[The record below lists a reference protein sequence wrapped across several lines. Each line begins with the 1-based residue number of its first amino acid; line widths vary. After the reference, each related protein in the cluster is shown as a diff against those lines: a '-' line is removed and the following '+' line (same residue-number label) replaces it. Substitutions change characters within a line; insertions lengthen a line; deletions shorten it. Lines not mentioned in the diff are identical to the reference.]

1 MSDKK
6 TVFILDP
13 GHGKD
18 TPGKR
23 SPEIPPGFYEWKFV
37 REIADGIMNVS
48 EKSDDKKWIV
58 KNIFDYRL
66 SRDLSAK
73 LEYRCYMA
81 NFMNM
86 SYPKSCGYSVY
97 FVSIHTNA
105 AGNKGWYDVNGTTA
119 FTCKNASEKS
129 EKLASVL
136 TKNISEITG
145 LKNRGTKKKNFY
157 VLKHTTCPSV
167 LIEVLFHT
175 SKHDCEI
182 AANDKDKII
191 DAFVKTFD
199 EIAEMESKK

>member
-6 TVFILDP
+6 IVFILDP
-13 GHGKD
+13 GHGKG

-37 REIADGIMNVS
+37 REIVYLIKEAA

-58 KNIFDYRL
+58 ESIVDYQFNK
-66 SRDLSAK
+66 DLSLK
-73 LEYRCYMA
+73 LIHRCDIA
-81 NFMNM
+81 NGIATN
-86 SYPKSCGYSVY
+86 SKEQCY

-145 LKNRGTKKKNFY
+145 LKNRGTKNKNFY
-157 VLKHTTCPSV
+157 VLKHTTCPAV

-175 SKHDCEI
+175 SKYDCEI
-182 AANDKDKII
+182 AMNEKDKII

-199 EIAEMESKK
+199 EISESESKNAE